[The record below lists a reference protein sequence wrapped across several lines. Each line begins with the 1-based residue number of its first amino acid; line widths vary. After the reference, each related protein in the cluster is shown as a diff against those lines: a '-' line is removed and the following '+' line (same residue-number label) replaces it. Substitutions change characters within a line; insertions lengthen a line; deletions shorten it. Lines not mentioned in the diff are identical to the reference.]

1 MIQTNGSN
9 MNDYYTTVK
18 ELGKLR
24 TLDHA
29 ERWSEA
35 ILHTLALN
43 LDKGNKK
50 KLIKALPEPLS
61 DQLKRKF
68 WLLHFRDKNLAT
80 LDFQKMVARRAGN
93 SDQTFARFPI
103 IATFH
108 GLKNLI
114 DHALADDIADTLSP
128 ELSQMWQDA

>member
-1 MIQTNGSN
+1 MTHQTAKGKKAPGGSMIQTNGSN

-43 LDKGNKK
+43 LDKGNK
-50 KLIKALPEPLS
+50 
-61 DQLKRKF
+61 R
-68 WLLHFRDKNLAT
+68 N
-80 LDFQKMVARRAGN
+80 
-93 SDQTFARFPI
+93 
-103 IATFH
+103 
-108 GLKNLI
+108 
-114 DHALADDIADTLSP
+114 
-128 ELSQMWQDA
+128 